1 MGDHRSAGGIG
12 IWGILGWIILF
23 LLCRRWFPGFSVALL
38 IFGIG
43 VCVVVAVILFV
54 VLYFAFRKRETAKTE
69 SISEEQTQLV
79 TRGRA
84 HLMQARRKVME
95 VKNSGIRAVAEE
107 IVRTADR
114 IFGVLKEKPEHIWKA
129 RGFFHYYLPTFES
142 ILEKYVRLEQS
153 QALEPEVEQHTAE
166 GLETMRTA
174 LERQYTNLFE
184 EDVLDLT
191 VEMEVLT
198 QKCRQDG
205 LLTEDNTEV

>member
-1 MGDHRSAGGIG
+1 M
-12 IWGILGWIILF
+12 
-23 LLCRRWFPGFSVALL
+23 
-38 IFGIG
+38 
-43 VCVVVAVILFV
+43 
-54 VLYFAFRKRETAKTE
+54 
-69 SISEEQTQLV
+69 V
-79 TRGRA
+79 TRGRS

-95 VKNSGIRAVAEE
+95 LKNPGIRAEAEE
-107 IVRTADR
+107 IVRTADK

-129 RGFFHYYLPTFES
+129 RGFFHYYLPTFEN
-142 ILEKYVRLEQS
+142 ILAKYARLEQS
-153 QALEPEVEQHTAE
+153 QMLEPEVERHTLE
-166 GLETMRTA
+166 GLGTMRTA